1 MHHLLTHIT
10 GLDMALSL
18 LLFVAY
24 VWWKPSE
31 ANHSAKKA
39 GHAGH

>member
-18 LLFVAY
+18 LLLIGY
-24 VWWKPSE
+24 LWWAPPE

-39 GHAGH
+39 GHERH